1 MTAPLLEVIDVR
13 YRHPGAPEEAVR
25 GISLRV
31 APGEIVALVGPNAA
45 GKSTLARIAASLIR
59 PTAGAVR
66 LRGDEANAL
75 DRRER
80 ARRVAFLAQ
89 DEPADL
95 PFTAR
100 EVALMGRAPH
110 LGLWAL
116 ETKADRARAD
126 GALAE
131 MDASRLADRSVAHL
145 SGGERRRVY
154 LARTFAQDAALLV
167 LDEPTDALDLKH
179 QARLVA
185 ALRRR
190 ASAGGAALVVLHD
203 LGLAA
208 AACDRVALLDAGR
221 LAAEGTPADV
231 LRPNLLER
239 IYGTEVDVISHPVTG
254 RPLVSP
260 RL

>member
-1 MTAPLLEVIDVR
+1 LLELDGVR
-13 YRHPGAPEEAVR
+13 YRHPGASTEALR
-25 GISLRV
+25 GVSLRV
-31 APGEIVALVGPNAA
+31 GAGELVALVGPNAA
-45 GKSTLARIAASLIR
+45 GKSTLARIAAALAR
-59 PTAGAVR
+59 PALGTVR
-66 LRGDEANAL
+66 LRGSDAITLA
-75 DRRER
+75 RRER

-89 DEPADL
+89 DEPPDL

-116 ETKADRARAD
+116 EGEADRARAAA
-126 GALAE
+126 ALAE
-131 MDASRLADRSVAHL
+131 MDAAALAERPIAHL

-154 LARTFAQDAALLV
+154 LARAFAQDAALLV

-185 ALRRR
+185 ALRRHAR
-190 ASAGGAALVVLHD
+190 EGGGALIVLHD

-208 AACDRVALLDAGR
+208 AACDRVALLDAGQ
-221 LAAEGTPADV
+221 LVAEGPPREV
-231 LRPNLLER
+231 LRPELLEQV
-239 IYGTEVDVISHPVTG
+239 YGTPVDVVVDPATG
-254 RPLVSP
+254 RPLIAP